1 MSLFFSNVEG
11 DDNVFILGSG
21 NWSYTSE
28 VYSRMPYEHTIGF
41 LSNGNIES
49 RLLTEENGIV
59 KTTPYANNLI
69 DDKLLRFR
77 AKVSPYMRWSSNGGY
92 VQPDFYLNGSS
103 IKYISRD
110 SGDLSVG
117 LCYIDTKITETIY
130 LVISGTN
137 NTPYT
142 INFSPYGNSDNY
154 GLVLIPE
161 YGYYGS

>member
-28 VYSRMPYEHTIGF
+28 VYSRMLYEHTIGF

-103 IKYISRD
+103 IKYIYQEI
-110 SGDLSVG
+110 V
-117 LCYIDTKITETIY
+117 EIY
-130 LVISGTN
+130 
-137 NTPYT
+137 P
-142 INFSPYGNSDNY
+142 
-154 GLVLIPE
+154 
-161 YGYYGS
+161 

>member
-11 DDNVFILGSG
+11 DDNVFILCSS

-28 VYSRMPYEHTIGF
+28 VYPRMLYKHSIGF

-77 AKVSPYMRWSSNGGY
+77 AKVFPYMRWSSNGGY
-92 VQPDFYLNGSS
+92 IQPYFYLNGSS
-103 IKYISRD
+103 IKYISRNG
-110 SGDLSVG
+110 GDLSVG
-117 LCYIDTKITETIY
+117 LCYIDTKITEIIC

-142 INFSPYGNSDNY
+142 INFSPYGSGDNY